1 MRCFYSILRTT
12 VYVSLAM
19 FLFSCNKETVYED
32 QLGGDLKG
40 FVWVYNNNSTLTDYS
55 GVTVTVDGS
64 SPVLKT
70 TTNEKG
76 EYTIEGLK
84 TGIYDLVFTKDS
96 FATYKMISFQFV
108 GGNVPL
114 DAGFVSLY
122 KLSYAKINDLK
133 VDTSSYYQYY
143 YAINVHGSLSGPS
156 ISYIYLRYYVSDSPD
171 VSYTNYQATDYSYS
185 SSTGVFSFSPSNTL
199 LSKFPKGKQL
209 YIILY
214 SCTTSSSYIDINTG
228 NQIYMINADKASAVV
243 PFMIPNTITYF

>member
-96 FATYKMISFQFV
+96 FATYKIVSFQFI
-108 GGNVPL
+108 GSNVPTV
-114 DAGFVSLY
+114 ASPVELY
-122 KLSYAKINDLK
+122 KLPDVKISDLK
-133 VDTSSYYQYY
+133 VDTSKNSPYSYSV
-143 YAINVHGSLSGPS
+143 IVHGSLSS
-156 ISYIYLRYYVSDSPD
+156 SSSSLYLRYYISNSPD
-171 VSYTNYQATDYSYS
+171 VSYSNYQASDYSFPS
-185 SSTGVFSFSPSNTL
+185 SNVMFSFYINSNL
-199 LSKFPKGKQL
+199 LSKFSRDKPL
-209 YIILY
+209 YIIFYPCL
-214 SCTTSSSYIDINTG
+214 SALTSYIDINTG
-228 NQIYMINADKASAVV
+228 NQIYMVNTSQGSAVV
-243 PFMIPNTITYF
+243 PFMIPTTISYY